1 MKLEETQG
9 EGVEL
14 ADSEAL
20 PHCEREGVKLVEPQ
34 AEPLEL
40 VVTEVEK
47 EGENVAVCVAQELLL
62 TVALS
67 VTVAQALCEALPHCE
82 RDGVKLE
89 ETHAELE
96 WLPVNEEEEEGV
108 RDGECVPLGLPLAE
122 ELRDE
127 VAHALCEALP
137 HSERD
142 GVKLEEAHAEL
153 ERLPVKQEELEG
165 VHDGECVPLGLPLAE
180 ELRDAVAHAL
190 CVALPHCER
199 EGVKLAECVALPHRD
214 RVGEKLAETQAEA
227 QWLAVIEEDEEG
239 DNVGEYVPLTLPL
252 DVALCD
258 GVPHALS
265 VALPLSD
272 CKEEK
277 LAETHEESVRLT
289 VTEVEEVG
297 ENETE
302 SVPLWLPLSV
312 VLREIVAKALGEAL
326 PHWEREG
333 VKLAVA
339 HAEPLGLPETEE
351 EDESAHD
358 GE

>member
-1 MKLEETQG
+1 VALPHCEREGVKLDEMQG

-34 AEPLEL
+34 AEPLAL

-47 EGENVAVCVAQELLL
+47 EGEHVAESVAQELLL

-96 WLPVNEEEEEGV
+96 RLPVKEEEEEGV
-108 RDGECVPLGLPLAE
+108 HDGECVPLGLPLAE

-127 VAHALCEALP
+127 VAHALC
-137 HSERD
+137 
-142 GVKLEEAHAEL
+142 
-153 ERLPVKQEELEG
+153 
-165 VHDGECVPLGLPLAE
+165 
-180 ELRDAVAHAL
+180 
-190 CVALPHCER
+190 VALPHCEM

-312 VLREIVAKALGEAL
+312 ELREIVAKALGEAL